1 MIAQTI
7 KALAP
12 DLLKGLLPEL
22 KLAYLYGSQTDGTAT
37 PESDVD
43 LAFLSRVPI
52 PSIQRFDIAQELSER
67 FHSNVDLVDL
77 RDAGALLKT
86 EIIMK
91 GHQLVGTKLD
101 ADYFAMQVLRY
112 YQDYKYHVADI
123 EAQILQDIRS

>member
-1 MIAQTI
+1 M
-7 KALAP
+7 
-12 DLLKGLLPEL
+12 
-22 KLAYLYGSQTDGTAT
+22 

-43 LAFLSRVPI
+43 LAVLSRLPI

-77 RDAGALLKT
+77 REAGALLKT
-86 EIIMK
+86 EIIIK

-101 ADYFAMQVLRY
+101 ADYFALHVLRN

-123 EAQILQDIRS
+123 EAQIRQAIRS